1 MNTRNVSLNH
11 PSVTREKLAGRK
23 AVASNGRVGVL
34 TNDPLAFGMAV
45 TFPDETWLPTGP
57 IVKLVVE
64 DPA

>member
-11 PSVTREKLAGRK
+11 PSVTREKLVGRR

-34 TNDPLAFGMAV
+34 ANDPLAYGMAV
-45 TFPDETWLPTGP
+45 TFPDNTWLPTGAL
-57 IVKLVVE
+57 VKLVVE